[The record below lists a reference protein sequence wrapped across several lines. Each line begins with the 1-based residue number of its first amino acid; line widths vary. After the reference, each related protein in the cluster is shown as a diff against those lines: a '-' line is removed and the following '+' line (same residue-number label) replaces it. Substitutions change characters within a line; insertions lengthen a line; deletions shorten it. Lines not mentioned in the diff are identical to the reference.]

1 MNNFYVL
8 IYLTKELKTKCL
20 GRVFEHSTSP
30 HKNVWEGYLSN
41 NRDEIRLVFSSNPSE
56 TALFT
61 DTFRALKKSNITNFF
76 EPIEGQ
82 LITDITRAES
92 DRFISFHFKSGHQLM
107 FQLFGNK
114 PNCFLIYDNRIIDA
128 FKQPGLYTSEPAPE
142 PRKPSSKKDTLG
154 DNISPKNA
162 LIKTNPKFPRHL
174 IPLMIEEYNLEEESV
189 QKISEMTLQWTQ
201 AMTEQPEFRVLSTG
215 NLCLLPE
222 SILPVENRKVFTEIN
237 EAVKFAYYNTSK
249 ERRLSERLQSIKPRL
264 ETALKKTKRTIEQL
278 ERADKALDR
287 AETYEQYGH
296 LLMSKAHIKPDGGTT
311 SIQVANFYDDNTP
324 VEISIKPELS
334 IAENAQ
340 NYYDKSSKAIRSVEE
355 SKKRL
360 SETVEKLSDLK
371 ALSESLKNIEQ
382 VYQFDDWFKENE
394 TELQRLGILS
404 QKIQK
409 EKSPYK
415 KIDIEGYE
423 VWVGKNAKSNDRL
436 TTDAHKEDIWMHARG
451 VSGSHVVIRM
461 NNRQEMPQK
470 SVILKAASIAAW
482 NSKARGAGL
491 VPVIFTKRK
500 YVTKPKGAPAG
511 TVRVQREQV
520 ELVKPQKIA

>member
-8 IYLTKELKTKCL
+8 IYLTEELKAKCL
-20 GRVFEHSTSP
+20 GREFAFSTSP
-30 HKNVWEGYLSN
+30 HKNVWEGYL
-41 NRDEIRLVFSSNPSE
+41 RDRENDLRLIFSANPSE

-61 DTFRALKKSNITNFF
+61 DHFRAAKKSNLINFF
-76 EPIEGQ
+76 EPIEGHI
-82 LITDITRAES
+82 ITNVTRAES
-92 DRFISFHFKSGHQLM
+92 DRFITFHFNSGHKLI
-107 FQLFGNK
+107 FQLFGNR
-114 PNCFLIYDNRIIDA
+114 PNCFLVFEDEIIDA
-128 FKQPGLYTSEPAPE
+128 FKQPGLFTGKPAPK
-142 PRKPSSKKDTLG
+142 PRTPHSITDRPGENL
-154 DNISPKNA
+154 SPKNA
-162 LIKTNPKFPRHL
+162 IIKTNPKFPRHV
-174 IPLMIEEYNLEEESV
+174 IPLLIDEYNLKDLPA
-189 QKISEMTLQWTQ
+189 QKIYEFTLKWTQ
-201 AMTEQPEFRVLSTG
+201 QMVTEPRFRVLTTG

-222 SILPVENRKVFTEIN
+222 SVLPVENKNVFENVN
-237 EAVKFAYYNTSK
+237 EAVKFTYYNTSK
-249 ERRLSERLQSIKPRL
+249 ERRLSERLQSIRPRL
-264 ETALKKTKRTIEQL
+264 ETAIKKMNRTIGQL
-278 ERADKALDR
+278 QNADKALDR

-296 LLMSKAHIKPDGGTT
+296 LLMSKAHMKTDGGTT
-311 SIQVANFYDDNTP
+311 SIELDNFYDNNKP
-324 VEISIKPELS
+324 VEISIKPGLS

-340 NYYDKSSKAIRSVEE
+340 NYYDKSSKALRSVEE

-360 SETVEKLSDLK
+360 QETGDKLSRLK
-371 ALSESLKNIEQ
+371 SLDASLKQIEQ

-394 TELQRLGILS
+394 AELQHLGILS
-404 QKIQK
+404 QNIQK

-415 KIDIEGYE
+415 KITIDGLE

-511 TVRVQREQV
+511 TVRVQREEV
-520 ELVKPQKIA
+520 EMVKPQKIA